1 MKMYTFVLALLLCA
15 CTSTQRTFY
24 VDSIT
29 GDDANKGSSP
39 TEAWKSLDKL
49 NQQVFEPVRNNIRYY
64 WKDLSIGS

>member
-49 NQQVFEPVRNNIRYY
+49 NQQVFEPGDRILFKSGTEYV
-64 WKDLSIGS
+64 G